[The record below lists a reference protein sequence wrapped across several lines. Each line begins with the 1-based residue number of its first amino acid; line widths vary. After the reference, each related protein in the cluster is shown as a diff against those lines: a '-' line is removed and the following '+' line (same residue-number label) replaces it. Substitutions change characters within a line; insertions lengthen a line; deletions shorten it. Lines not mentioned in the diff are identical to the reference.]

1 MQYKLTNFCEI
12 DKFASESY
20 SRIHNEPL
28 EKNLGDISLVDTDK
42 IEDFDLLVGGS
53 PCQDL
58 SLAGKKNGAVYTCK
72 DCGHKYNPLEA
83 HFSK

>member
-53 PCQDL
+53 PWFCCRN
-58 SLAGKKNGAVYTCK
+58 KNSYRK
-72 DCGHKYNPLEA
+72 WI
-83 HFSK
+83 